1 MSRSRHKKHEEKRAS
16 GGAVAYAGGDSN
28 VMKEAH
34 ERKRGGKVKHEME
47 GEGEAAKA
55 RHDRP
60 HRKHG
65 GAVKEEH
72 KGAMKHVHKRGRSQG
87 GSIGANKH
95 PLSTAAT
102 IKEVTKGE
110 KSEDMGKH

>member
-1 MSRSRHKKHEEKRAS
+1 MKHRHEVHKRAE
-16 GGAVAYAGGDSN
+16 GGAVHKFSGADSP
-28 VMKEAH
+28 VMKDAF
-34 ERKRGGKVKHEME
+34 ERKRGGKVKEHMH
-47 GEGEAAKA
+47 GEGEKAKE

-60 HRKHG
+60 ARAHG
-65 GAVKEEH
+65 GKVEKHEEH
-72 KGAMKHVHKRGRSQG
+72 KGAMKHMHKRGRAQG

-110 KSEDMGKH
+110 SKQDMGRD